1 MSPLSDGTF
10 HEPPGTDIRSVS
22 PSAWNGPRASRYGT
36 VNTSRITI
44 SLPISAVI
52 LVRDAEATIAK
63 TLDSLAD
70 FDEVLVYD
78 NGSQDGTLMIAARYS
93 NVRIV
98 QGLFDGFGPTRN
110 RAAALAR
117 HPWIFNIDS
126 DEWLTPALRESLRT
140 APLHDPGLI
149 QTCIRRN
156 LMLGRVPRSPMGRE
170 LIHRLYHRE
179 RTGWM
184 GKVHE
189 NIVPLDGSR
198 LRMHRLNGE
207 LWHDPYRSVGH
218 LFHKRWV
225 YAQPNLR
232 DRLKPL
238 HPGVALGRGAWRFFR
253 CYVIQLGFI
262 DGWQGFVLS
271 IADAYGTFLKYTWAY
286 AERAAKSDQKR

>member
-1 MSPLSDGTF
+1 M
-10 HEPPGTDIRSVS
+10 
-22 PSAWNGPRASRYGT
+22 
-36 VNTSRITI
+36 RITTP
-44 SLPISAVI
+44 LPISAVI
-52 LVRDAEATIAK
+52 LVKDAATTIAK

-78 NGSQDGTLMIAARYS
+78 NGSQDDTKKLALQYA
-93 NVRIV
+93 NVRV
-98 QGLFDGFGPTRN
+98 VEGKFDGFGPTRN

-117 HPWIFNIDS
+117 YPWIFNIDS
-126 DEWLTPALRESLRT
+126 DEWLTPELQQSLRS

-149 QTCIRRN
+149 HTFIRRN

-170 LIHRLYHRE
+170 LIHRLYHRDQS
-179 RTGWM
+179 GWF

-189 NIVPLDGSR
+189 RLGPLDGSR
-198 LRMHRLNGE
+198 MRMHRLAGE
-207 LWHDPYRSVGH
+207 LRHNPYRSMGH

-225 YAQPNLR
+225 YAHPDLR
-232 DRLKPL
+232 DQLKPL
-238 HPGVALGRGAWRFFR
+238 HPSLAFGRGMWRFIR

-286 AERAAKSDQKR
+286 AERRPKPDPTE